1 MVDYYLEIIKK
12 LDKLPQ
18 ESPKIDGK
26 VSPTFL
32 EYMKLWITPEEAE
45 FLSNLGVFPSTMSAK
60 KIAKKLDNPL
70 EDIEAILS
78 NLLEKGAVMKH
89 GKKYSIHFPIVIF
102 EAPMIDDTPGE
113 LGKKFAELSKKFYW
127 DENWAEKFVGTK
139 NAPLNRVIP
148 ITESIE
154 STQQILASEEINKI
168 IDEVDYIALLPC
180 ACRTRAEKIGNRKCD
195 HPIDSCLIIG
205 LIGKYFVERGKGKE
219 ISKEDAKKVIE
230 ETTKRGLIHITEN
243 FEDPGQ
249 HFLICSCC
257 TCCCCIYAG
266 LTTLKNPHAMA
277 KANFVARV
285 NDNECQECHAC
296 IDQCKFQAIE
306 VIENGIKINESKCFG
321 CGLCGVTCP
330 TEKIK
335 LYRKDQSKIYSDLG
349 TLMMQM
355 MTDAGKDIK
364 DLM

>member
-1 MVDYYLEIIKK
+1 MADHYLEIIKK

-18 ESPKIDGK
+18 ESPKVNGE

-45 FLSNLGVFPSTMSAK
+45 FLSNLGVFPSTMSPK
-60 KIAKKLDNPL
+60 KISRTINKPL
-70 EDIEAILS
+70 EEIETIL
-78 NLLEKGAVMKH
+78 LKLFEKGAVMKH
-89 GKKYSIHFPIVIF
+89 GKKYSIHFPIVFF
-102 EAPMIDDTPGE
+102 EAPMIDNIPGE

-180 ACRTRAEKIGNRKCD
+180 ACRTRAEKIGNRQCD

-205 LIGKYFVERGKGKE
+205 LIGKYFVDRGKGKE
-219 ISKEDAKKVIE
+219 ISKEEAKKIIDI
-230 ETTKRGLIHITEN
+230 TTRRGLIHITEN
-243 FEDPGQ
+243 FEEPSQ

-285 NDNECQECHAC
+285 NENECLECKVC
-296 IDQCKFQAIE
+296 IERCKFGAIE
-306 VIENGIKINESKCFG
+306 AIENGIIIDEEKCFG
-321 CGLCGVTCP
+321 CGLCASACP
-330 TEKIK
+330 NEKIK
-335 LYRKDQSKIYSDLG
+335 LFRKDQSKIYSDLG

-355 MTDAGKDIK
+355 MNDAGKDIK